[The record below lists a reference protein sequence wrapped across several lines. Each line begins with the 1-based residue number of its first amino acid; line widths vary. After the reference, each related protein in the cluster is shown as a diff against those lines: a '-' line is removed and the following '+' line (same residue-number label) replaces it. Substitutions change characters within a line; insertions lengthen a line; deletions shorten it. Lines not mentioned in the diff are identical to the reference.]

1 MRNHG
6 SSSLIVRYLLK
17 RPIHRRSTPALD
29 STCIRDHFLRAS
41 SIVEEDNPAS
51 QLGSIARPFVERE
64 PAKADGRTPKG
75 VLLISGRQSDKTP
88 YIVYKTGSNQR
99 FSEMK
104 IDCRNNLGNG
114 DEEEREFNIDRLVYW
129 PSCALTSSMKT
140 LSALSALAVKSFFED
155 SFSRPGGR
163 RPNSSSLPIDDSA
176 RTVPIRARV
185 DGGPA

>member
-51 QLGSIARPFVERE
+51 QLGSIARPFVEGE
-64 PAKADGRTPKG
+64 PAKADCRTPKG
-75 VLLISGRQSDKTP
+75 VFLISGRQSDKTP

-104 IDCRNNLGNG
+104 TNCRNNLGNG
-114 DEEEREFNIDRLVYW
+114 DEEERELNMDRLVLAILCTHILDEDIVGIVGLGCKIVFRGFLFS
-129 PSCALTSSMKT
+129 PGKT
-140 LSALSALAVKSFFED
+140 AEFIFTAD
-155 SFSRPGGR
+155 
-163 RPNSSSLPIDDSA
+163 
-176 RTVPIRARV
+176 
-185 DGGPA
+185 